1 MKTRSRLLRRR
12 TARLLMLGSL
22 MLSASPAVPALA
34 ALAKD
39 ALGHRPTAN
48 APLLRY
54 NAPTAGLTAMA
65 NALTLKTK
73 SLSML
78 MTAPPGLAVANPI
91 NIRTTYNSAVSGSR
105 WNQYVYDPKT
115 GYRNFHNDP
124 EGNRAKRHMKLDIL
138 LTEQQPGNM
147 QVNFQFTREI
157 DLDPLFD
164 VSITPLRF
172 KLNNDCD
179 RVGNSEIRF
188 SWRAPDGQQGKR
200 NFSTGKGKTTTIN
213 DFAWARQ
220 EVSASASLFWPD
232 WAFYESDTFESGAFL
247 EGFGTP
253 TLKLLPGAG
262 GYVGRTIQSWHK
274 QSCYADT
281 AFDIVIR
288 VRQYLNL

>member
-1 MKTRSRLLRRR
+1 MCGKLIQLCVVSCI
-12 TARLLMLGSL
+12 SL
-22 MLSASPAVPALA
+22 MFA
-34 ALAKD
+34 AGDSCAAIATD
-39 ALGHRPTAN
+39 ALGKRPMTN

-54 NAPTAGLTAMA
+54 SAPTPGLTAVA
-65 NALTLKTK
+65 NALVLKTK
-73 SLSML
+73 SLSIL
-78 MTAPPGLAVANPI
+78 ITAQPGLPVTNPI
-91 NIRTTYNSAVSGSR
+91 NIRTTYNSSATGSR
-105 WNQYVYDPKT
+105 WIDFPYTAQN

-124 EGNRAKRHMKLDIL
+124 NGNLAKRHMKLDIL
-138 LTEQQPGNM
+138 LTENQPGNKL
-147 QVNFQFTREI
+147 VNFPIVWEF

-179 RVGNSEIRF
+179 RIGNSEIRF
-188 SWRAPDGQQGKR
+188 SFRKPDGQTGKK
-200 NFSTGKGKTTTIN
+200 NFSTSKGHTTTIN
-213 DFAWARQ
+213 EFAWSAQ
-220 EVSASASLFWPD
+220 EASASANLWWPD

-253 TLKLLPGAG
+253 TIRLLPSAG

-281 AFDIVIR
+281 AFDIISK